1 MKVKIGELTK
11 IKTGKLDA
19 NASSEEGKYP
29 FFTCSKEALRI
40 STYSYDCECVLVA
53 GNGDLNVK
61 YYNGKFD
68 AYQRTYII
76 EDDSSGKLHMPYLY
90 YFMESYVNELR
101 QQAIGGVIKYIKL
114 GNLTDALVELPPI
127 NQQKAIVERLE
138 KTRGILDKRNEEMNA
153 LDDLIKARFVE
164 MFGDPQINPFGWAV
178 VNISEVVGGKVSNG
192 FFAKRDDY
200 VDDGNVSILG
210 VANIVNRMYSKVD
223 ELPKTD
229 ADDKDIEKFE
239 VRYGDILFCRSS
251 LVAEGIGKAS
261 IIPENVQD
269 KVLFE
274 CHVIRLPLDLNKC
287 VPEFIQTL
295 STTDFFRN
303 QVIAQSKTA
312 TMTTIGQ
319 DGILKTDI
327 ILPPVHKQREFY
339 DFVIQ
344 VDKSKFEEITTKYNQ
359 KISKLRTDIDS
370 FSQYDRC
377 VLESLLQHYGVK
389 ATYFGLHYVLHFIKQ
404 GGNQ

>member
-1 MKVKIGELTK
+1 MEIMTKHLGEIITGNTPSKKNEEFWNSRDICFVKPDIISDNGVNQIFESNEYISERARKKARIVSKDSIFVTCIGSIGKIGIALEGEYAFNQQINVIVPNDKVVPKYLAYNLLYNK
-11 IKTGKLDA
+11 PRLALIA
-19 NASSEEGKYP
+19 NAPVVPIINKSQFGDFTINIDSDKNKQSE
-29 FFTCSKEALRI
+29 I
-40 STYSYDCECVLVA
+40 TYVL
-53 GNGDLNVK
+53 D
-61 YYNGKFD
+61 
-68 AYQRTYII
+68 
-76 EDDSSGKLHMPYLY
+76 KLTH
-90 YFMESYVNELR
+90 
-101 QQAIGGVIKYIKL
+101 IIKL
-114 GNLTDALVELPPI
+114 RNDELS
-127 NQQKAIVERLE
+127 
-138 KTRGILDKRNEEMNA
+138 A

-164 MFGDPQINPFGWAV
+164 MFGDPQINPFGWVV

-229 ADDKDIEKFE
+229 ADDKDIEKFG
-239 VRYGDILFCRSS
+239 VRYGDMLFCRSS

-269 KVLFE
+269 NVLFE

-287 VPEFIQTL
+287 VPEFMQTL

-327 ILPPVHKQREFY
+327 ILPPVDKQREFY
-339 DFVIQ
+339 DFVHQ
-344 VDKSKFEEITTKYNQ
+344 VNKSKVAVQ
-359 KISKLRTDIDS
+359 KALTEAQLLFDS
-370 FSQYDRC
+370 LMQ
-377 VLESLLQHYGVK
+377 Q
-389 ATYFGLHYVLHFIKQ
+389 YFG
-404 GGNQ
+404 

>member
-1 MKVKIGELTK
+1 MEIMTKHLGEIITGNTPSKKNEEFWNSRDICFVKPDIISNNGVNQIFESNEYISERARKKARIVSKDSIFVTCIGSIGKIGIALEGEYAFNQQINVIVPNDKVVPKYLAYNLLYNK
-11 IKTGKLDA
+11 PRLALIA
-19 NASSEEGKYP
+19 NAPVVPIINKSQFGDFTINIDSDKNKQSE
-29 FFTCSKEALRI
+29 I
-40 STYSYDCECVLVA
+40 TYVL
-53 GNGDLNVK
+53 D
-61 YYNGKFD
+61 
-68 AYQRTYII
+68 
-76 EDDSSGKLHMPYLY
+76 KLTH
-90 YFMESYVNELR
+90 
-101 QQAIGGVIKYIKL
+101 IIKL
-114 GNLTDALVELPPI
+114 RNDELS
-127 NQQKAIVERLE
+127 
-138 KTRGILDKRNEEMNA
+138 A

-164 MFGDPQINPFGWAV
+164 MFGDPQINPFGWVV

-229 ADDKDIEKFE
+229 ADDKDIEKFG
-239 VRYGDILFCRSS
+239 VRYGDMLFCRSS

-269 KVLFE
+269 NVLFE

-287 VPEFIQTL
+287 VPEFMQTL

-327 ILPPVHKQREFY
+327 ILPPVDKQREFY
-339 DFVIQ
+339 DFVHQ
-344 VDKSKFEEITTKYNQ
+344 VNKSKFIQ
-359 KISKLRTDIDS
+359 QII
-370 FSQYDRC
+370 
-377 VLESLLQHYGVK
+377 
-389 ATYFGLHYVLHFIKQ
+389 
-404 GGNQ
+404 